1 MNYIVQFFGVIKIEP
16 QISMIITINEMCIHD
31 ALALIIS
38 QDNLD
43 VFIEFTDKYKNINY
57 YNCKC
62 SRDMK
67 NMELFSL
74 FESAGK
80 NSITIL
86 EHLLKNKTDPNGE
99 DRYKQTPLL
108 FAANHGHKES
118 LELLLKYKADPNKED
133 NNKRTPLH
141 LVARYIYKESV
152 ELLLKYKADPNKE
165 DNNKRTPLHY
175 AADNNRK
182 ESVELLL
189 KYKADPNKEDNDKQ
203 TPLHLATY
211 YNYKESVELLL
222 KYKADPNIEDN
233 DKKTPLHLATNKG
246 HKELVEL
253 LLKYKADPNKED
265 KDKRTPLHLA
275 ANNGRKE
282 TFNVLYQITDA
293 KYRNDP
299 IIAKFIL
306 RINFKTNKIN
316 EQLFILQSYELD
328 STSLFAELC
337 RDMIFVILKHIKNE
351 KLLISSE
358 ELIEN

>member
-189 KYKADPNKEDNDKQ
+189 KYKADPN
-203 TPLHLATY
+203 
-211 YNYKESVELLL
+211 
-222 KYKADPNIEDN
+222 IEDN